1 VDQRTGRAFV
11 INQNSDSVSVLDTHS
26 GALLHTTHIG
36 RDLFA
41 LAVHEQTG
49 RVFVA
54 NGNVSAL
61 DGGLSILDAASGRL
75 LRSVTV
81 GMLPTAVAVD
91 ERSGR
96 VFVANKGPIDSN
108 LVPTGNGTVTVL
120 DARSGAVLRTV
131 PVGTYPTAIT
141 VDERAGRAFV
151 VNASGTSVRVSQGWW
166 ERAVQWLQPARLPWL
181 PRPATPSLIR
191 SATGS
196 VSMLDA
202 SR

>member
-1 VDQRTGRAFV
+1 M
-11 INQNSDSVSVLDTHS
+11 
-26 GALLHTTHIG
+26 THIG

-41 LAVHEQTG
+41 LAVDEQTG

-96 VFVANKGPIDSN
+96 VFVANKGPVDSN
-108 LVPTGNGTVTVL
+108 LVPLGNGTVTVL

-151 VNASGTSVRVSQGWW
+151 VNASGTSVRASQGWW